1 MKRKLVTFLLCVLL
15 LGACILP
22 VAAETA
28 ASMIQNYST
37 VTSDGDCQVS
47 VTVTFRLEQAMDEI
61 RFPLP
66 PGASNIKRDGSL
78 ARTTLA
84 SNAVYVELG
93 DVIGGLIGT
102 FTMRFEYT
110 LSDVVVNVVE
120 NQKSNLVLQLP
131 LLSGFAYPVEHME
144 FIITMPGT
152 VEGKPK
158 FTSTYYQDTLNS
170 HMTFA
175 TNGNMIS
182 GSITSVLEDHESIML
197 TLDVPEEMFPTVS
210 TYFRIGTPEAIP
222 MAICGALALIYWI
235 IFLRTLPVLPAPYK
249 SVPEGITAGELGC
262 RLTMVGADL
271 GMMVFTWAQL
281 GYITIQL
288 DDRGRVYLHKRM
300 DMGNERTLFE
310 VRMFQTLFRKSG
322 TVEATGYG
330 YAKLSRAVR
339 GTVPGERSLC
349 LPASGNVKVFRAICC
364 GIMIFCGICYAM
376 TISAYPVLQVI
387 LSILFSIVGIFCA
400 WKIHDLFYHIHLR
413 TRLHLIVGIA
423 AGVLWLVLGLLC
435 GQIIVALVVVAVQAL
450 AGFAAAYG
458 GRRSD
463 VGRTNLAQI
472 LGLRKYLKNITKE
485 EVASMLNSD
494 EDFFFNM
501 APYALA
507 LGVGQKFAD
516 QFGRRP
522 MPVCPYIVCN
532 IRGKL
537 NAQDWMLIMQETVR
551 SMNLLLRRLD
561 MERWAVV
568 RFR

>member
-1 MKRKLVTFLLCVLL
+1 MKRRLAVLLVCVLMAA
-15 LGACILP
+15 ACIVP

-37 VTSDGDCQVS
+37 VTSNGDCQVS
-47 VTVTFRLEQAMDEI
+47 VTVTFRLEHATETI

-66 PGASNIKRDGSL
+66 AGAENVRRDGSQ
-78 ARTTLA
+78 AQTTSTA
-84 SNAVYVELG
+84 NAVYVELS
-93 DVIGGLIGT
+93 DVIGGLVGT

-120 NQKSNLVLQLP
+120 DQKSNLVLQLP
-131 LLSGFAYPVEHME
+131 LLSGFAYPVESME
-144 FIITMPGT
+144 FIITLPGN

-158 FTSTYYQDTLNS
+158 FTSTYYTDTLNS

-182 GSITSVLEDHESIML
+182 GSITSVLEDHESILL

-210 TYFRIGTPEAIP
+210 TYFRIGVPEAIP
-222 MAICGALALIYWI
+222 MGIIAALALLYWI
-235 IFLRTLPVLPAPYK
+235 IFLRTLPVIPAPYK
-249 SVPEGITAGELGC
+249 AVPEGVTAGELGC

-271 GMMVFTWAQL
+271 GMMVFTWGQL
-281 GYITIQL
+281 GYVTIQL
-288 DDRGRVYLHKRM
+288 DDRGRVFLHKRM

-310 VRMFQTLFRKSG
+310 VRMFQTLFRKSN

-339 GTVPGERSLC
+339 GTVPGEKTLC
-349 LPASGNVKVFRAICC
+349 LPASGNVKVFRVICC

-376 TISAYPVLQVI
+376 TVTAFPVLQVI
-387 LSILFSIVGIFCA
+387 LSILLSIVGIFCA
-400 WKIHDLFYHIHLR
+400 WKIHDLFYYIHLR
-413 TRLHLIVGIA
+413 TKLPLAAGIA
-423 AGVLWLVLGLLC
+423 AAVVWTVLGLLC
-435 GQIIVALVVVAVQAL
+435 GQIIVALIVVAAQAL

-458 GRRSD
+458 GRRSE
-463 VGRTNLAQI
+463 VGRTSLAQI
-472 LGLRKYLKNITKE
+472 LGLRKYLKNIDKE
-485 EVASMLNSD
+485 EVASMLRND

-507 LGVGQKFAD
+507 LGVGRKFAD

-532 IRGKL
+532 IRGRL